1 MISIPIN
8 SKLSV
13 QQVNYLMNSQKQLR
27 ALFYIQEKR
36 RMRKK
41 LDLEA
46 ITRHT
51 KSNMNYVLIDIKKHF
66 II

>member
-27 ALFYIQEKR
+27 ALFYIHEKR

-41 LDLEA
+41 LDFEA

-51 KSNMNYVLIDIKKHF
+51 KSNMKQVLIDIKKHF

>member
-46 ITRHT
+46 TTRHT
-51 KSNMNYVLIDIKKHF
+51 KSNMKQVLIDIKKHF